1 MDDREVEDPQDDEE
15 KRVLAAE
22 QEGDREDEADEADGP
37 QDRVGGAPPK
47 EGRPGPEVVDRP
59 HRRDAVGADERDELG
74 DRAGERGDEHEAEDA
89 EDDEA
94 GEDVVARG
102 PLADEDAMEPRH
114 DALAG
119 CLQLARVGLHRR
131 GG

>member
-1 MDDREVEDPQDDEE
+1 M
-15 KRVLAAE
+15 
-22 QEGDREDEADEADGP
+22 
-37 QDRVGGAPPK
+37 
-47 EGRPGPEVVDRP
+47 
-59 HRRDAVGADERDELG
+59 GADEGDELG
-74 DRAGERGDEHEAEDA
+74 DRGGECGDEHEAEDA

-102 PLADEDAMEPRH
+102 SLADEDAMEPRQ